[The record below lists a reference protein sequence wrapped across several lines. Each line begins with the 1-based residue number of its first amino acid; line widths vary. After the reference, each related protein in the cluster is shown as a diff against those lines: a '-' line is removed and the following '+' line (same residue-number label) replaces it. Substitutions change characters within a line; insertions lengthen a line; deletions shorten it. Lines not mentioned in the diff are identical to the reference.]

1 MILLSVSHLL
11 SIYTHARSYEGFNI
25 EAGVIE
31 EPTCA
36 ESNSNYVLYFKSE
49 STAFIPMR
57 SLVIGQF
64 SLNCTDGQCSNTV
77 GLLRGI

>member
-1 MILLSVSHLL
+1 MILLSASQME

-36 ESNSNYVLYFKSE
+36 ESNSNSVLYFKSE
-49 STAFIPMR
+49 STAFIPTR
-57 SLVIGQF
+57 SLVVGQF
-64 SLNCTDGQCSNTV
+64 SLNCTDGPCSNAV